1 MRISPD
7 KLALV
12 KTSILIWIIG
22 LLILMPEDLIHL
34 LAVLVHLIYE
44 SMAFAI
50 EELLT
55 HGLGLSKFQ
64 AQMIV
69 FYSSLAIGI
78 LLAFWLTRRIP
89 RIMAWVKAS
98 VQQGYVQLRGYFL
111 DAWQAFHARWKLE
124 LLLAQAVG
132 MTSLMAWILV

>member
-1 MRISPD
+1 MRISRD

-98 VQQGYVQLRGYFL
+98 VQQGYVQMRGYFL

>member
-1 MRISPD
+1 MRISRD

-69 FYSSLAIGI
+69 FYLSLAIGI

-98 VQQGYVQLRGYFL
+98 VQQGYVQMRGYFL